1 MDTTSIKHT
10 SFGGTKFWLGLLDD
24 CTDYFISHSLQ
35 AKSQVPNKVLDT
47 LQCLK
52 TQNQLTPKYIRCD
65 DAPENHKAED
75 LCIHSG
81 FNV

>member
-1 MDTTSIKHT
+1 MIVH
-10 SFGGTKFWLGLLDD
+10 
-24 CTDYFISHSLQ
+24 FISHRLQ
-35 AKSQVPNKVLDT
+35 AKSQDPNKVLDT

-75 LCIHSG
+75 LWIRSG
-81 FNV
+81 FNVKFEYTAPGTP